1 MFLHRHAKRLEVDSA
16 LQNLHS
22 VNSPYDNKA
31 NGSSLNS
38 NNNEEIQHM
47 SQDVQDQ
54 VLRVDDIEEDDDEEV
69 ILIRSNVKFTDISG
83 RTQSQNRCNV
93 LVSQSQVNDVIV
105 ID

>member
-1 MFLHRHAKRLEVDSA
+1 MDSA

-38 NNNEEIQHM
+38 SNNEEIQHM

-54 VLRVDDIEEDDDEEV
+54 VLRVDDIEEDDGDDDEEV